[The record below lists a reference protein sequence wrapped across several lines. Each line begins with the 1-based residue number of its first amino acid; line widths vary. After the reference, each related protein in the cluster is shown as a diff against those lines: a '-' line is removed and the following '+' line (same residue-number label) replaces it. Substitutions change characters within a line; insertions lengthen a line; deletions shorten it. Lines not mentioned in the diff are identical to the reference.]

1 MRCRA
6 LHTLSLLCEFRALP
20 IAGVQHAASLGLQR
34 LSDKNANVRRAAL
47 GLFDKLL
54 EFNPFCPSLN
64 RKALEARRDA
74 IREALPPLPTP
85 ADEPKPDT
93 EAAADEAKEGDEAKD
108 QPANDDKEEGDAK
121 EGDAKE
127 GDEAK
132 EGDAKE
138 GDEAKDQPANEDKP
152 APPVEDPAV
161 RNSTSLHQPRSCVC
175 SAPPSECGRCATSGW
190 RSRCW
195 SSPSHS
201 RP

>member
-108 QPANDDKEEGDAK
+108 QPAN
-121 EGDAKE
+121 
-127 GDEAK
+127 
-132 EGDAKE
+132 
-138 GDEAKDQPANEDKP
+138 EDKP